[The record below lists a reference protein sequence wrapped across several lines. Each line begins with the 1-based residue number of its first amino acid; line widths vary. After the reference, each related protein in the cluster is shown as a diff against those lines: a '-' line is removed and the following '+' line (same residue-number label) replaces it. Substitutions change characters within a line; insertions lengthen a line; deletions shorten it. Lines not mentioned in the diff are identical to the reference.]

1 MVRLLWK
8 HSQGFAVTW
17 RDKQA
22 RSHLPGPQRG
32 SPDRRASASFSAMR
46 ILRYTLRTAAVL
58 SAIVRL
64 RHCRL
69 IRLAS
74 HALLYSHAFLK
85 TPFSEFACGAGN
97 TFGCCGGGLEPRPS
111 VGKCSRKRI
120 LWRPR

>member
-8 HSQGFAVTW
+8 HSRGFDVAW

-32 SPDRRASASFSAMR
+32 SHNRRASASFSAMR

-64 RHCRL
+64 RRCRP
-69 IRLAS
+69 IRSTSL
-74 HALLYSHAFLK
+74 ALLYSHAFLK

-97 TFGCCGGGLEPRPS
+97 IFGGCGGDLE
-111 VGKCSRKRI
+111 
-120 LWRPR
+120 